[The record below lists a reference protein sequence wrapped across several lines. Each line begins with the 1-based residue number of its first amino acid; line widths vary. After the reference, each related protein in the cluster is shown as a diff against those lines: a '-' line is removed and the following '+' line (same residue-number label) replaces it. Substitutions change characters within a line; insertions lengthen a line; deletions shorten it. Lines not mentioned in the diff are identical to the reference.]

1 MQDTIDPF
9 AEFLVTIQG
18 LWVNAIAF
26 LTGVMQPGWRQNQ
39 VIIVIVL
46 AVVAWALHRSSGN
59 LLQNWVRSR
68 EGWAKWQ
75 LRVVVQVKRRLGLIW
90 FSVMA

>member
-26 LTGVMQPGWRQNQ
+26 LTGVMQPGWRQN
-39 VIIVIVL
+39 
-46 AVVAWALHRSSGN
+46 
-59 LLQNWVRSR
+59 
-68 EGWAKWQ
+68 
-75 LRVVVQVKRRLGLIW
+75 
-90 FSVMA
+90 

>member
-26 LTGVMQPGWRQNQ
+26 LTGVMQPGWRQKTGYYRYC
-39 VIIVIVL
+39 V
-46 AVVAWALHRSSGN
+46 GC
-59 LLQNWVRSR
+59 
-68 EGWAKWQ
+68 GC
-75 LRVVVQVKRRLGLIW
+75 LGLTPQ
-90 FSVMA
+90 